1 MRKEEQAM
9 EWKTVA
15 WVISLLMVQFIGHTN
30 GDSQRVC
37 IVGSGIGGSSAA
49 HFLRKYS
56 QENKETETETEMEIH
71 VFEKNPTVGGRM
83 AMVELAGDKFEAGG
97 SILHPKNLHTLQYTE
112 LLGLKRKTSSDDDS
126 DFGIWDGQKFIFKTF
141 PGGKSGFPATIS
153 TFINNLLI
161 FWRYGTSLLKMQEY
175 VSNLLDRFLRY
186 YEDSRPIFYTVDEML
201 KWADL
206 HEYTRHTLQKEL
218 VAAGLSPR
226 LISEL
231 VTVIMRINYGQN
243 VDISGLAGAVSLC
256 GSGGDLWSVEGGNW
270 QMAAGLI
277 DQANVSLHLNKE
289 VASISLK
296 GEQYEV
302 NSTDGQVYDCEVVV
316 VATPLDEVKIS
327 FIPLISI
334 PERHLHHTYTTFVRG
349 LLNPVYFGLSSTS
362 SLPDLIG
369 TLEVPDLP
377 FSSISILKDYSRD
390 DKAYKIF
397 SRKPMADDLL
407 NEIFSDRKETIRIDW
422 AAYPHYQAPEK
433 FAPFLLDGHH
443 LYYINAFENAA
454 STMETSSVSAENIA
468 RLILSRLPG
477 GRLQIS
483 RSEISDLGNAK
494 MHPEL

>member
-1 MRKEEQAM
+1 MRQKEQAM

-15 WVISLLMVQFIGHTN
+15 WVISTFMVQFIGHTN

-56 QENKETETETEMEIH
+56 QESMETDMEIH

-97 SILHPKNLHTLQYTE
+97 SILHPKNLHTLHYTE
-112 LLGLKRKTSSDDDS
+112 LLGLKQKTDGDDDS

-141 PGGKSGFPATIS
+141 PSRTSRFPAVIN

-161 FWRYGTSLLKMQEY
+161 FWRYGTSLLKMQDY
-175 VSNLLDRFLRY
+175 VSDLLSKFLRY

-206 HEYTRHTLQKEL
+206 HNYTRHTLQKEL

-243 VDISGLAGAVSLC
+243 VDISGLAGGVSLC
-256 GSGGDLWSVEGGNW
+256 GSGGGLWSVEGGNW

-289 VASISLK
+289 VDSISLK
-296 GEQYEV
+296 GKKYEV
-302 NSTDGQVYDCEVVV
+302 NSTDGQVNYCEVVV
-316 VATPLDEVKIS
+316 VATPLDEVKIR
-327 FIPLISI
+327 FIPSISI

-362 SLPDLIG
+362 SPPDLIG

-407 NEIFSDRKETIRIDW
+407 NKIFSDRKETIRIDW

-477 GRLQIS
+477 GQLQIS
-483 RSEISDLGNAK
+483 RSESSDSSNAK

>member
-1 MRKEEQAM
+1 MRQKEQAM

-15 WVISLLMVQFIGHTN
+15 WVISTFMVQFIGHTN

-56 QENKETETETEMEIH
+56 QESIETDMEIH

-97 SILHPKNLHTLQYTE
+97 SILHPKNLHTLHYTE
-112 LLGLKRKTSSDDDS
+112 LLGLKQKTGGDDDS

-141 PGGKSGFPATIS
+141 PSRTSRFPAVIN

-161 FWRYGTSLLKMQEY
+161 FWRYGTSLLKMQDY
-175 VSNLLDRFLRY
+175 VSDLLSKFLRY

-206 HEYTRHTLQKEL
+206 HNYTRHTLQKEL

-243 VDISGLAGAVSLC
+243 VDISGLAGGVSLC
-256 GSGGDLWSVEGGNW
+256 GSGGGLWSVEGGNW

-289 VASISLK
+289 VDSISLK
-296 GEQYEV
+296 GKKYEV
-302 NSTDGQVYDCEVVV
+302 NSTDGQVNYCEVVV
-316 VATPLDEVKIS
+316 VATPLDEVKIR
-327 FIPLISI
+327 FIPSISI

-362 SLPDLIG
+362 SPPDLIG

-407 NEIFSDRKETIRIDW
+407 NKIFSDRKETIRIDW

-483 RSEISDLGNAK
+483 RSESSDSSNAK

>member
-1 MRKEEQAM
+1 MRQKEQAM

-15 WVISLLMVQFIGHTN
+15 WVISTFMVQFIGHTN

-56 QENKETETETEMEIH
+56 QESMETDMEIH

-97 SILHPKNLHTLQYTE
+97 SILHPKNLHTLHYTE
-112 LLGLKRKTSSDDDS
+112 LLGLKQKTGGDDDS

-141 PGGKSGFPATIS
+141 PARTSRFPAVIN

-161 FWRYGTSLLKMQEY
+161 FWRYGTSLLKMQDY
-175 VSNLLDRFLRY
+175 VSDLLSKFLRY

-206 HEYTRHTLQKEL
+206 HNYTRHTLQKEL

-256 GSGGDLWSVEGGNW
+256 GSGGGLWSVEGGNW

-289 VASISLK
+289 VDSISLK
-296 GEQYEV
+296 GKKYEV
-302 NSTDGQVYDCEVVV
+302 NSTDGQVNYCEVVV
-316 VATPLDEVKIS
+316 VATPLDEVKIR
-327 FIPLISI
+327 FIPSISI

-362 SLPDLIG
+362 SPPDLIG

-407 NEIFSDRKETIRIDW
+407 NKIFSDRKETIRIDW

-477 GRLQIS
+477 GQLQIS
-483 RSEISDLGNAK
+483 RSESSDSSNAK

>member
-1 MRKEEQAM
+1 MRQKEQAM

-15 WVISLLMVQFIGHTN
+15 WVISTFMVQFIGHTN

-56 QENKETETETEMEIH
+56 QESIETDMEIH

-97 SILHPKNLHTLQYTE
+97 SILHPKNLHTLHYTE
-112 LLGLKRKTSSDDDS
+112 LLGLKQKTDGDDDS

-141 PGGKSGFPATIS
+141 PARTSRFPAVIN

-161 FWRYGTSLLKMQEY
+161 FWRYGTSLLKMQDY
-175 VSNLLDRFLRY
+175 VSDLLSKFLRY

-206 HEYTRHTLQKEL
+206 HNYTRHTLQKEL

-243 VDISGLAGAVSLC
+243 VDISGLAGGVSLC
-256 GSGGDLWSVEGGNW
+256 GSGGGLWSVEGGNW

-289 VASISLK
+289 VDSISLK
-296 GEQYEV
+296 GKKYEV
-302 NSTDGQVYDCEVVV
+302 NSTDGQVNYCEVVV
-316 VATPLDEVKIS
+316 VATPLDEVKIR
-327 FIPLISI
+327 FIPSISI

-362 SLPDLIG
+362 SPPDLIG

-407 NEIFSDRKETIRIDW
+407 NKIFSDRKETIRIDW

-483 RSEISDLGNAK
+483 RSESSDSSNAK

>member
-1 MRKEEQAM
+1 MGKEDRAM

-15 WVISLLMVQFIGHTN
+15 WMISVLVVQFIGHTN

-56 QENKETETETEMEIH
+56 QETNETQMEIS

-126 DFGIWDGQKFIFKTF
+126 EFGIWDGKKFIFKTL
-141 PGGKSGFPATIS
+141 PAGKSGFPAIITP
-153 TFINNLLI
+153 FINNILI
-161 FWRYGTSLLKMQEY
+161 FWRYGISLLKMQDY
-175 VSNLLDRFLRY
+175 VSNLLSRFLRY

-206 HEYTRHTLQKEL
+206 HEYPRHTLQKEL
-218 VAAGLSPR
+218 VAAGLTPR

-256 GSGGDLWSVEGGNW
+256 GSGGGLWSVEGGNW

-277 DQANVSLHLNKE
+277 DRANVSLHLNKE

-296 GEQYEV
+296 GKNYEV
-302 NSTDGQVYDCEVVV
+302 NSTDGQVYYCEVVV
-316 VATPLDEVKIS
+316 VATPLDEVKID
-327 FIPLISI
+327 FIPPISI

-369 TLEVPDLP
+369 TVEVPELP
-377 FSSISILKDYSRD
+377 FSSISILKEYSKD

-407 NEIFSDRKETIRIDW
+407 NKIFSDRKETIRIDW
-422 AAYPHYQAPEK
+422 AAYPHYQAPEE

-477 GRLQIS
+477 GLLQIS
-483 RSEISDLGNAK
+483 KSETSDSNNAK

>member
-1 MRKEEQAM
+1 MRQKEQAM

-15 WVISLLMVQFIGHTN
+15 WVISTFMVQFIGHTN

-56 QENKETETETEMEIH
+56 QESIETDMEIH

-97 SILHPKNLHTLQYTE
+97 SILHPKNLHTLHYTE
-112 LLGLKRKTSSDDDS
+112 LLGLKQKTGGDDDS

-141 PGGKSGFPATIS
+141 PARTSRFPAVIN

-161 FWRYGTSLLKMQEY
+161 FWRYGTSLLKMQDY
-175 VSNLLDRFLRY
+175 VSDLLSKFLRY

-206 HEYTRHTLQKEL
+206 HNYTRHTLQKEL

-243 VDISGLAGAVSLC
+243 VDISGLAGGVSLC
-256 GSGGDLWSVEGGNW
+256 GSGGGLWSVEGGNW

-289 VASISLK
+289 VDSISLK
-296 GEQYEV
+296 GKKYEV
-302 NSTDGQVYDCEVVV
+302 NSTDGQVNYCEVVV
-316 VATPLDEVKIS
+316 VATPLDEVKIR
-327 FIPLISI
+327 FIPSISI

-362 SLPDLIG
+362 SPPDLIG

-407 NEIFSDRKETIRIDW
+407 NKIFSDRKETIRIDW

-483 RSEISDLGNAK
+483 RSESSDSSNAK